1 MLTPPYKSFRFNLV
15 ISPIILLLNCL
26 TLTAQAQPEDSFPP
40 VTDTMLQNPADGD
53 WLMWR
58 RTLDSWGYSPLNQ
71 INQDNVDQLRLV
83 WTRDLAIGTGEITP
97 LAYDGILYVPCL
109 LYTSPSPRD
118 ATLSRMPSS
127 A

>member
-1 MLTPPYKSFRFNLV
+1 MLNPLYKSLRFNLV

-26 TLTAQAQPEDSFPP
+26 TFTAPAQPEDSFPP

-83 WTRDLAIGTGEITP
+83 WTRDLATGTGEITP
-97 LAYDGILYVPCL
+97 LAYDGILYVPQANDVIQACL

-118 ATLSRMPSS
+118 
-127 A
+127 